1 MADVIIRIG
10 EDLTGVTT
18 ANSDYGDCAPCN
30 TYYEDNRTQMILT
43 ASQLTQMGAKAGDT
57 LQEIGFYPTQTS
69 GGNMDNVRFYVGHTS
84 LTALTAWIGYA
95 SMTNVFG
102 PTNVTPYS
110 PLNQYHPH
118 TLATEFTWNGTD
130 NLVFDF
136 SRDNSAWVDGGE
148 QRYTTNLSGSN
159 IMRYQRADGQSFPY
173 EPTSA
178 NAGTNLMDLY
188 LKFDRNAPA
197 TNTNKQMMLGFNF

>member
-1 MADVIIRIG
+1 MTDVIIRIG

-43 ASQLTQMGAKAGDT
+43 ASQLTQMGAEAGDT
-57 LQEIGFYPTQTS
+57 LQEIGFYPTQAS
-69 GGNMDNVRFYVGHTS
+69 GRAMDNVRFYVAHTA
-84 LTALTAWIGYA
+84 LTALTAWISYSSLA
-95 SMTNVFG
+95 NVFG
-102 PTNVTPYS
+102 PTNVAIYT

-118 TLATEFTWNGTD
+118 TLTTEFTWNGTD
-130 NLVFDF
+130 NLLFDF
-136 SRDNSAWVDGGE
+136 SRDNSAWVDGGA
-148 QRYTTNLSGSN
+148 QRYTTNLTGNN

-178 NAGTNLMDLY
+178 NAGTNLLDLY
-188 LKFDRNAPA
+188 LKFDRADPV
-197 TNTNKQMMLGFNF
+197 TGKRMMMGINF